1 MILAGSPLYSD
12 ESATKAI
19 ALRGLFSPHNKADFG
34 LKSADSGLKAVAF
47 DSEATAFDL
56 KAVAFDLKS
65 TDSDLK
71 AAASD
76 LEATAFDSKATA
88 SDLKATAS
96 DSKATAF
103 GLKAAP
109 HIYRNTH
116 AIIPCG
122 RFAPR
127 TEKNILRTLRV
138 SQGKKTGG
146 K

>member
-1 MILAGSPLYSD
+1 VILAGSPLYSD

-19 ALRGLFSPHNKADFG
+19 ALRGLFSPHNKAGCG

-56 KAVAFDLKS
+56 KAVDF
-65 TDSDLK
+65 DLK

-88 SDLKATAS
+88 FDLKATAS

-103 GLKAAP
+103 DLKATL